1 MRLLRA
7 RADAVF
13 EGHPGRA
20 GTAPLGTH
28 PVRCRYLHS
37 GPRLL
42 GLMLAGVLDRA
53 FTPSGRVRAGLPP
66 LAVKEIHSR
75 IEPPDLFERY
85 RGFPVE
91 GRQWP

>member
-1 MRLLRA
+1 
-7 RADAVF
+7 
-13 EGHPGRA
+13 
-20 GTAPLGTH
+20 
-28 PVRCRYLHS
+28 
-37 GPRLL
+37 
-42 GLMLAGVLDRA
+42 MLAGVLDRA